1 MGPYGNNGCTYF
13 ERDFPRDVDVEE
25 MYFSMDGYEL
35 SWSEYQNPIQND
47 GRANHFAVRRVLLR
61 N

>member
-47 GRANHFAVRRVLLR
+47 GRANHTLG
-61 N
+61 